1 MSTAIRNFLI
11 VFLLF
16 LVIFGLVAWKVAV
29 PYINESLLGE
39 IDKGADNE
47 NSQLAEESENS
58 GDIIETGKN
67 RKLSVAFVGMAN
79 KEHVASIFFVRI
91 DEEKGIYLT
100 SSIPYDAPIA
110 NGGKAVPL
118 YSYLYMRTPE
128 DILNTVPYLVGYD
141 IDYYAAFDYSGLYE
155 VVKALGTVTVSL
167 PTAIKVYNPD
177 FMDEIQD
184 YLAKDEPVPDAY
196 CETYGPGDAN
206 ISCEVLNMI
215 WEYNPE
221 GDETDYTIKNCLY
234 ESVFLAITK
243 KTSLAT
249 NSEKYLEIMNSA
261 ISTTMGTEAFEE
273 YGDLM
278 FANGYL
284 FKGNGS
290 KRVLYNQT
298 FSKMIV
304 KIREAMGE
312 Y

>member
-29 PYINESLLGE
+29 PYIDEVLLGE
-39 IDKGADNE
+39 SNKGTDVE
-47 NSQLAEESENS
+47 VSQVIEESETS
-58 GDIIETGKN
+58 GDSVETGRN
-67 RKLSVAFVGMAN
+67 RKLSLAFIGMAN

-100 SSIPYDAPIA
+100 ASIPYDAPVA
-110 NGGKAVPL
+110 NGGKSAPL

-128 DILNTVPYLVGYD
+128 DIMNTVPYLVGYD

-155 VVKALGTVTVSL
+155 VVKELGTVTVSL

-184 YLAKDEPVPDAY
+184 YLDKDEPVPDAY
-196 CETYGPGDAN
+196 CDIYGPGDAN
-206 ISCEVLNMI
+206 ISHEVLSMI
-215 WEYNPE
+215 WDYNPE
-221 GDETDYTIKNCLY
+221 NNENDYTIKNSLY
-234 ESVFLAITK
+234 ESVFLALTK

-249 NSEKYLEIMNSA
+249 NSEKYLEIMNNA
-261 ISTTMGTEAFEE
+261 MSTTMGTEAFEE
-273 YGDLM
+273 YGDIM

-290 KRVLYNQT
+290 KSIVYNQT